1 MYPWINLRFCAFFL
15 LQTFTAVSYKRVN
28 VFFVAKMGWLQ
39 WLFRIW
45 FSDFFKCKPSFLL
58 WAFPDNPGSFELIY
72 GFENTIRKHASAFT
86 DLHLNP
92 KLPPLTLVQKSRIQF
107 WLFEQKDMR
116 IEGRIIVSPFQFG
129 ILQNLQS
136 LFRGP
141 FGPGFFTYRVLGLGL
156 V

>member
-1 MYPWINLRFCAFFL
+1 
-15 LQTFTAVSYKRVN
+15 
-28 VFFVAKMGWLQ
+28 
-39 WLFRIW
+39 
-45 FSDFFKCKPSFLL
+45 
-58 WAFPDNPGSFELIY
+58 
-72 GFENTIRKHASAFT
+72 
-86 DLHLNP
+86 
-92 KLPPLTLVQKSRIQF
+92 VQKSRIQF